1 MESNAVSLRPMTLA
15 DGENV
20 IAILRDDLV
29 KKTYMLPDLDQEG
42 ANKLFLRL
50 KALSEDEM
58 HYVRGI
64 YLNDRLIGWINDT
77 QMEKDTVELGWVID
91 SGYHN
96 RGYGTAAVKLALHE
110 LHGKGMPVITAGAFS
125 ENAAS
130 ICVME
135 KAGMKPIAMREE
147 IEYRGRKH
155 LCVYYESRK

>member
-29 KKTYMLPDLDQEG
+29 KKTYIVPDLDYEG

-50 KALSEDEM
+50 KTLSEDET

-64 YLNDRLIGWINDT
+64 YLHDRLIGWINDT
-77 QMEKDTVELGWVID
+77 QMEENTVELGWVID

-130 ICVME
+130 IRVME

>member
-1 MESNAVSLRPMTLA
+1 MEVDTVVLRPMTIA
-15 DGENV
+15 DGQNAV
-20 IAILRDDLV
+20 AILQDALV
-29 KKTYMLPDLDQEG
+29 KKTYMLPDLDPEG

-50 KALSEDEM
+50 MALSSDPS

-64 YLNDRLIGWINDT
+64 YVLDRLIGWINDT

-130 ICVME
+130 IRVME